1 MKSMDQLKDG
11 FSGKVV
17 ALQGNK
23 RFINRITSIGI
34 IPGSNFE
41 VVQNPNRKPII
52 INSRDTMIAINNQD
66 CKNILCEACQKC
78 QRI

>member
-11 FSGKVV
+11 FSGTVV
-17 ALQGNK
+17 ALQGDK

-41 VVQNPNRKPII
+41 VVQNPDNKPII
-52 INSRDTMIAINNQD
+52 INSRDTMIAINSQD
-66 CKNILCEACQKC
+66 CKNILCKACQKC
-78 QRI
+78 QTA